1 MGRLSTIISIVITC
15 LLLIVLPIAI
25 LTFIVPTVHRI
36 VDLDFISRKLFGM
49 KIEEIV
55 CLFCFLGIVLIALQ
69 IASLMLEER
78 DILRTALIITTK
90 CIIAFL
96 ILWMF
101 GLGDPLSL
109 GSVEREIT
117 MGRVGIKVSLDLQL
131 VVILLLLGIII
142 DIVYSVVYL
151 VEEKRREKILME
163 KGST

>member
-1 MGRLSTIISIVITC
+1 MVRLSTIISIVITC

-25 LTFIVPTVHRI
+25 LTFVVPAVHRI

-55 CLFCFLGIVLIALQ
+55 YLFCFLGIVLIALQ

-131 VVILLLLGIII
+131 IVILLLLGIII
-142 DIVYSVVYL
+142 DMVYSVVYL
-151 VEEKRREKILME
+151 VEEKRREK
-163 KGST
+163 S

>member
-25 LTFIVPTVHRI
+25 LTFVVPAVHRI

-55 CLFCFLGIVLIALQ
+55 YLFCFLGIVLIALQ

-131 VVILLLLGIII
+131 IVILLLLGIII
-142 DIVYSVVYL
+142 DMVYSVVYL
-151 VEEKRREKILME
+151 VEEKRREK
-163 KGST
+163 S